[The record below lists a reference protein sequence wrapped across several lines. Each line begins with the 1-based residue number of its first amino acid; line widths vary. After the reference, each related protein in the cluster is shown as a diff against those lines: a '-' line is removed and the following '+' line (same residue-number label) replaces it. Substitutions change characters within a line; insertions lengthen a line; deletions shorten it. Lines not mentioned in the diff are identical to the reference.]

1 MNADKNSTTLKSAER
16 TARYIRKYYSEV
28 FEECPKKE
36 GILPPEKM
44 SAVQQATM

>member
-16 TARYIRKYYSEV
+16 TARFLRKYYSEV